1 MFSWSSSLKIT
12 KKRPTFEGIIQ
23 YVDDHLTK
31 FTIYYKIKI
40 RLTRSKLG
48 EILIPSR
55 TLKKCIKSLY
65 VMFCAIW
72 CHFYNLKN
80 VKNIIGG
87 VRSVTFSKVTLI
99 HRCFFFN
106 FLKLYKWYQIAQC
119 ITYVTFLLKNSRC
132 PGFKTDAC
140 AFVKYK
146 INLTLLKGLR
156 HS

>member
-80 VKNIIGG
+80 VKNTIGG

-99 HRCFFFN
+99 HRCFFSI
-106 FLKLYKWYQIAQC
+106 FLNCTNGTKLRNA
-119 ITYVTFLLKNSRC
+119 S
-132 PGFKTDAC
+132 
-140 AFVKYK
+140 
-146 INLTLLKGLR
+146 
-156 HS
+156 HM

>member
-80 VKNIIGG
+80 VKNTIGG

>member
-12 KKRPTFEGIIQ
+12 RKRPNFEGIIQ
-23 YVDDHLTK
+23 YVDGHLTR

-40 RLTRSKLG
+40 RFTRGKLD

-55 TLKKCIKSLY
+55 TLKKGIKSLY

-80 VKNIIGG
+80 VKNTIGG

-99 HRCFFFN
+99 HRCFFSI
-106 FLKLYKWYQIAQC
+106 FLNCTNGTKLRNA
-119 ITYVTFLLKNSRC
+119 S
-132 PGFKTDAC
+132 
-140 AFVKYK
+140 
-146 INLTLLKGLR
+146 
-156 HS
+156 HM